1 VCVTVNQPNSKSNS
15 DPLVPK
21 LGVNFPDWAMGPYDL
36 GNVLLFS
43 TESVLTTT
51 YFIEIKLAWEKQAQL
66 SN

>member
-1 VCVTVNQPNSKSNS
+1 
-15 DPLVPK
+15 
-21 LGVNFPDWAMGPYDL
+21 MGPYDL